1 MRIKNFLIPFVLSLA
16 VTFLLVFLAY
26 KLADR
31 PTLTPYEQPAAES
44 KAADDAATAP
54 AETPAPEVT
63 PAAAPAPAA
72 PECPEPAAEPRPVAP
87 SGETKPLS
95 DEEASV
101 LLAGVTRSDR
111 NLVGTLVN
119 EARGATSPMLD
130 ALVADG
136 RLSAE
141 DARKLKDWAAKTKN
155 APEPS
160 SAPAPE
166 KKPAAKVEMIG
177 SAAQSQGPV
186 RRYRLS
192 ADNGSFVLVEMKRL
206 PDGSWAVAGVSDE
219 EKDAA
224 RDSLALADSFIQSV
238 RKGDVAGA
246 RRLTAG
252 GKIDPA
258 TLAGLCMLFDEGI
271 FSLRESE
278 PLRGMFQNDSNAG
291 YLVYLRSKG
300 DGKTA
305 HIGLEMKK
313 DAAGAWKIDAVSL
326 DALLQEYE
334 RHGGLEGGQY
344 FPIVRKPKGGD
355 SIALFFGFNEDTLT
369 PRSLRQLAIVA
380 ELMKGTERRLD
391 ISGHTDDIGSE
402 RFNYALSL
410 RRAEAVR
417 RALVRAGVDA
427 ERIRVKGFGKTQ
439 PLRRIGEGVAPDQVE
454 EARGENRRAEIYLDF
469 TE

>member
-31 PTLTPYEQPAAES
+31 PVLAPYEQPAAAPGTTNGAPSTEAPTP
-44 KAADDAATAP
+44 KADPATL
-54 AETPAPEVT
+54 
-63 PAAAPAPAA
+63 PAPAA
-72 PECPEPAAEPRPVAP
+72 PERPEPVAGTRPAAS
-87 SGETKPLS
+87 SGEAKPLS
-95 DEEASV
+95 DEEARV
-101 LLAGVTRSDR
+101 LLAGATRSDK
-111 NLVGTLVN
+111 NLLRTLMN
-119 EARGATSPMLD
+119 EARGATTPMLD

-136 RLSAE
+136 RLSPE
-141 DARKLKDWAAKTKN
+141 DARKLKDWAAQTRDVP
-155 APEPS
+155 APS
-160 SAPAPE
+160 AAPAPE
-166 KKPAAKVEMIG
+166 KKTAAKVEMIG
-177 SAAQSQGPV
+177 SAAQPQGPV

-206 PDGSWAVAGVSDE
+206 PDGSWAVAGVSGE
-219 EKDAA
+219 EVDAA
-224 RDSLALADSFIQSV
+224 RDSLALADSFIRSV
-238 RKGDVAGA
+238 RQGDVAAA

-271 FSLRESE
+271 FTLRESE
-278 PLRGMFQNDSNAG
+278 PLRGMFQNDGNAG

-313 DAAGAWKIDAVSL
+313 DASGAWKIDAVSL
-326 DALLQEYE
+326 EALLQEYE

-369 PRSLRQLAIVA
+369 PRSLRQLGIVA

-410 RRAEAVR
+410 RRAKAVR
-417 RALVRAGVDA
+417 RALVQAGVDA

-439 PLRRIGEGVAPDQVE
+439 PLRRIGKDEAPDQVE